1 MNKNYIKPSITVVE
15 MEIESALLA
24 FSQNKPGEGL
34 EGQNPGN
41 SGSVDSGDMDAK
53 HNGGNSLW
61 DDTDW

>member
-15 MEIESALLA
+15 MEVESLLGT
-24 FSQNKPGEGL
+24 FSQEGNGGVGITPGADG
-34 EGQNPGN
+34 
-41 SGSVDSGDMDAK
+41 SGPVTGGDADAK